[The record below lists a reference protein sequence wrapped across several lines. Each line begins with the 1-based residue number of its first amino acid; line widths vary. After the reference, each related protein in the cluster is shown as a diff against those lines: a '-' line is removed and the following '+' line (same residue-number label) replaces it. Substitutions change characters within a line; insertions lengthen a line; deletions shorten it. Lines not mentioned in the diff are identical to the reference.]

1 MKEHNTIVQD
11 AARAFGERIIAE
23 FAYKYIQTAEQSFA
37 SVVNL
42 YLSLHL
48 HGAILKD
55 ASWFMVEGIFS

>member
-1 MKEHNTIVQD
+1 MKEHNNLVQE
-11 AARAFGERIIAE
+11 AARAFGERLVAE

-37 SVVNL
+37 AVVNL

-48 HGAILKD
+48 HNAVLKD